1 MRPEVSPAAD
11 LRVLPQ
17 SRNTQSVSDAP
28 LRCLWIA
35 RYIPYPMDAGAKV
48 YSAKLAESLAEAGT
62 VVRLLGF
69 GDVDPVPAASRIEW
83 LSVPSEKRSQLS
95 ALISRLPIAAAV
107 DATDAYKSLLDAQ
120 LHQEWDAI
128 VLDGYGAGWAL
139 QRCLAYCA
147 AHNNDP
153 GNRTVLVHV
162 SHNHEEVLW
171 RSMASQARSM
181 LPKRLV
187 LWQNYR
193 KVRALERK
201 IVRNVDL
208 LTTITDEDAA
218 SLGASLPQKRR
229 LTLTP
234 GHEGWVANARTIT
247 ARTPRRVI
255 IVGSFRWV
263 MKQENLARFVEIAD
277 PVFRRNNIELDVVG
291 DVPDE
296 LLVALQGRCTAT
308 HFHGFVDDIGDCF
321 ARARIAVVPELIGG
335 GFKLKFL
342 DYIFAR
348 VPTAT
353 LSQAATGLPPQL
365 QQEMLVC
372 EDLPALVA
380 AIVAN
385 IDKLD
390 DLNHMQERAFAC
402 GQLLFRWAERGQR
415 LRQAILTLHHERQ
428 AATNLPPVP
437 PARAAHTPS
446 PRG

>member
-1 MRPEVSPAAD
+1 MLRQNQHALSAA
-11 LRVLPQ
+11 
-17 SRNTQSVSDAP
+17 DAP

-48 YSAKLAESLAEAGT
+48 YTAKLAESLAEAGAA
-62 VVRLLGF
+62 VRLLGF
-69 GDVDPVPAASRIEW
+69 GDVDPVPAGSRVEW
-83 LSVPSEKRSQLS
+83 LSVPSEKRSQLA
-95 ALISRLPIAAAV
+95 ALISPLPIAAAV
-107 DATDAYKSLLDAQ
+107 DATGAYKSLLDAQ
-120 LHQEWDAI
+120 LREEWDAI
-128 VLDGYGAGWAL
+128 VLDGYGTGWAL

-147 AHNNDP
+147 ARR
-153 GNRTVLVHV
+153 NRPVLVHV

-171 RSMASQARSM
+171 RAMASQARSM

-193 KVRALERK
+193 KVRALERR

-208 LTTITDEDAA
+208 LTAITDEDAA
-218 SLGASLPQKRR
+218 SLGASLPHKRR
-229 LTLTP
+229 MTLTP

-291 DVPDE
+291 DVPEE
-296 LLVALQGRCTAT
+296 LLATLKSRCTAT
-308 HFHGFVDDIGDCF
+308 RFHGFVDDIGDFF

-353 LSQAATGLPPQL
+353 LSQAATGLPAQL

-385 IDKLD
+385 IDRID
-390 DLNHMQERAFAC
+390 DLNRMQERAFTC

-415 LRQAILTLHHERQ
+415 LRQAILGLHHERQ
-428 AATNLPPVP
+428 AATPLPPGPPVLPAVP
-437 PARAAHTPS
+437 TTS
-446 PRG
+446 IRG